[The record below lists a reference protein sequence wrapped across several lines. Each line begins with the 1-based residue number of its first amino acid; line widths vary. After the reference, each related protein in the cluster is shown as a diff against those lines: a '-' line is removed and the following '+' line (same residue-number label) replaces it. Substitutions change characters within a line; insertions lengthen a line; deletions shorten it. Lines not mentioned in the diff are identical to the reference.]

1 VLKVR
6 EDKEG
11 VVFAVRV
18 QPRSSKNEVC
28 GLYGDAI
35 KIKLT
40 SPPVEGEANE
50 GLINFLAKSLDIN
63 KGQIEIIGG
72 HKSKNKTIKISGVTK
87 EIVAGLYHLSTTKT

>member
-11 VVFAVRV
+11 VVFSVWV
-18 QPRSSKNEVC
+18 QPRSSKNEIC

-50 GLINFLAKSLDIN
+50 GLIEFFAKRLDIS
-63 KGQIEIIGG
+63 KGKIEIISG
-72 HKSKNKTIKISGVTK
+72 HKSKSKLVRIIGIKK
-87 EIVAGLYHLSTTKT
+87 ERIEECLKQ